1 MESIQLIGKRKCFFV
16 GSSHKL
22 ADLEHAEYSPF
33 HSDQHTSAAPIF
45 YNQFEDGNI

>member
-1 MESIQLIGKRKCFFV
+1 MESIQLTGKRNFFV
-16 GSSHKL
+16 SSSHKL

-33 HSDQHTSAAPIF
+33 HTIRHTSAAPIF